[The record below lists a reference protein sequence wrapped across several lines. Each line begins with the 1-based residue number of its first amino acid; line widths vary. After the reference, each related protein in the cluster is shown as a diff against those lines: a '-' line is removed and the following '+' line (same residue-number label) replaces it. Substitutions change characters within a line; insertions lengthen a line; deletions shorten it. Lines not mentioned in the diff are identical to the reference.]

1 MSPLSRNASLYS
13 DNIGDSVHSTISIAS
28 SNEERRRVQF
38 SVVQVREFD
47 RIIGDHP
54 DVRVGPPLSIGWNFE
69 EREPMPLDDYELS
82 HIRKGTYRL
91 SSITRKNLLLNV
103 VGISE
108 EEIRNAE
115 KEVQRIKALRA
126 ITSRQGKTGEKT
138 EAVMESAKRK
148 LRRTFSREKLLNVM
162 GAGVPISLMFPMM
175 VS

>member
-1 MSPLSRNASLYS
+1 
-13 DNIGDSVHSTISIAS
+13 
-28 SNEERRRVQF
+28 
-38 SVVQVREFD
+38 
-47 RIIGDHP
+47 
-54 DVRVGPPLSIGWNFE
+54 
-69 EREPMPLDDYELS
+69 MPLDDYELS